1 MRKHVSVRRV
11 VVADSQAE
19 AGGTIDNFDSSNA
32 ATTKA
37 LMRKRADLLFEIAQS
52 EKHTERLR
60 LELVHLDAVLRMFLP
75 EVVEAGMPVRQ
86 RRWRRSSPYFARG
99 ELTQRIYAALRRRA
113 FTASVEIAAD
123 AMRDKGLD
131 PDADPVT
138 RTDFTRRVTAQLS
151 ALALEGKVERVGKG
165 RAMRWRLPAT
175 DHDLRD

>member
-1 MRKHVSVRRV
+1 
-11 VVADSQAE
+11 
-19 AGGTIDNFDSSNA
+19 
-32 ATTKA
+32 
-37 LMRKRADLLFEIAQS
+37 MRKRADLLFEIAQS

-99 ELTQRIYAALRRRA
+99 ELTQRIYAALRQRT
-113 FTASVEIAAD
+113 FISSVEIAAE

-131 PDADPVT
+131 PEASPAI
-138 RTDFTRRVTAQLS
+138 RSDFGRRVTAQLS
-151 ALALEGKVERVGKG
+151 ALALEGEVERVGKG

>member
-1 MRKHVSVRRV
+1 
-11 VVADSQAE
+11 
-19 AGGTIDNFDSSNA
+19 
-32 ATTKA
+32 
-37 LMRKRADLLFEIAQS
+37 MRKRADLLFEIAQS

-99 ELTQRIYAALRRRA
+99 ELTQRIYAALHQRK
-113 FTASVEIAAD
+113 FIASVEIAAE

-131 PDADPVT
+131 PEASPAI
-138 RTDFTRRVTAQLS
+138 RSDFGRRVTAQLS
-151 ALALEGKVERVGKG
+151 ALALEGEVERVGKG

>member
-1 MRKHVSVRRV
+1 LREHVSLRSD
-11 VVADSQAE
+11 VVADGQAE
-19 AGGTIDNFDSSNA
+19 GISTIDEIDSTNA

-75 EVVEAGMPVRQ
+75 DASETDVTMRQ

-99 ELTQRIYAALRRRA
+99 ELTRRIYAALRQRT
-113 FTASVEIAAD
+113 FIASVEIAAE
-123 AMRDKGLD
+123 AMRDNGLD
-131 PDADPVT
+131 PDADPET

-151 ALALEGKVERVGKG
+151 ALARDDKVKRVGKG
-165 RAMRWRLPAT
+165 RAMRWRLPAA
-175 DHDLRD
+175 DQ